1 MGFNNIGEILTMG
14 EVMGNVTAQQVLD
27 VISTANIVKD
37 VNALD
42 CDKPLSEQGVDSL
55 DFSGVLFN
63 LEETLGIEI
72 PDEDIDDLL
81 SINDITTYIN
91 AKK

>member
-1 MGFNNIGEILTMG
+1 MSEITV
-14 EVMGNVTAQQVLD
+14 EQILD
-27 VISTANIVKD
+27 VVSKSNVVND

-42 CDKPLSEQGVDSL
+42 LDMPLSEQGVDSL

-63 LEETLGIEI
+63 IDETFGIEI

-81 SINDITTYIN
+81 TINNIVAYVN
-91 AKK
+91 SKK